1 MGTDLRG
8 NRLVQTAPVL
18 MEVRRVDE
26 PQPEAE
32 PDEEVSAQRERLEV
46 TRALQD
52 AADASDRGQFDQ
64 ALQVIDECDNRMKSA
79 KKKTPVS
86 DTLGQELVDARNRMR
101 GQDAWE
107 FGGRGEVRD
116 AAQMH
121 KMQRCTNRMQAADFE
136 GFTFEKSS
144 KAMYCSPTQ
153 DAWIQK
159 SKATSSKG

>member
-52 AADASDRGQFDQ
+52 AAEASDRGQFDQ
-64 ALQVIDECDNRMKSA
+64 ALQVIEACDNRMKSA

-86 DTLGQELVDARNRMR
+86 ESLGLELADARNRMQSR
-101 GQDAWE
+101 AVWE
-107 FGGRGEVRD
+107 QG
-116 AAQMH
+116 
-121 KMQRCTNRMQAADFE
+121 
-136 GFTFEKSS
+136 
-144 KAMYCSPTQ
+144 
-153 DAWIQK
+153 
-159 SKATSSKG
+159 